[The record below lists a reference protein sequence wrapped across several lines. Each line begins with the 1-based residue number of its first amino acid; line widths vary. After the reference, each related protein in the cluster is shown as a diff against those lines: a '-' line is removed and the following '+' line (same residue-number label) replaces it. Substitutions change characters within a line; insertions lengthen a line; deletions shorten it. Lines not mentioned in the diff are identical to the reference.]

1 MDLGDQGM
9 DQEGRES
16 GRRRRENGSHC
27 DFRLLDEHMRFQI
40 QDAVERSRKDT
51 ESGWFDALFDW
62 LGSLDFGGFDG
73 FDF

>member
-16 GRRRRENGSHC
+16 GRRRGENGSHC

-51 ESGWFDALFDW
+51 ESGISELPLNFKGTISPSTFS
-62 LGSLDFGGFDG
+62 SL
-73 FDF
+73 